1 MKPLKKLAALLVLLL
16 GIFAF
21 TSKTNTA
28 ENSNLDLNTIDV
40 LNVLL
45 DQNTSC
51 RPNSN
56 YSFFVETELVEKVRG
71 ASTIEAKVFILE
83 KSTGSIAKISDEIIM
98 VPNFKGTQ
106 LLENSL
112 STKKMDNGDEIIET
126 KSDFSLKSLQKFET
140 INNSYIKSTNNLLN
154 LNRSI

>member
-1 MKPLKKLAALLVLLL
+1 MLLL

-45 DQNTSC
+45 EQNTSC
-51 RPNSN
+51 RLNSN

>member
-21 TSKTNTA
+21 TSKTNTT

-45 DQNTSC
+45 EQNTSC
-51 RPNSN
+51 RLNSN

-71 ASTIEAKVFILE
+71 ASTIEAKVFIIE

-140 INNSYIKSTNNLLN
+140 INNSYIKSTNNLLS

>member
-1 MKPLKKLAALLVLLL
+1 MLLL

-45 DQNTSC
+45 EQNTSC
-51 RPNSN
+51 RLNSN

-98 VPNFKGTQ
+98 VLNFKGT
-106 LLENSL
+106 
-112 STKKMDNGDEIIET
+112 
-126 KSDFSLKSLQKFET
+126 
-140 INNSYIKSTNNLLN
+140 
-154 LNRSI
+154 

>member
-21 TSKTNTA
+21 TSKTNTT

-45 DQNTSC
+45 EQNTSC

-71 ASTIEAKVFILE
+71 ASTIEVKVFIIE
-83 KSTGSIAKISDEIIM
+83 KFTGSIAKISDEIIM

>member
-1 MKPLKKLAALLVLLL
+1 M
-16 GIFAF
+16 
-21 TSKTNTA
+21 
-28 ENSNLDLNTIDV
+28 NTIDV

-45 DQNTSC
+45 EQNTSC
-51 RPNSN
+51 RLNSN

>member
-28 ENSNLDLNTIDV
+28 ENSNLDLNTIEV

-45 DQNTSC
+45 EQNTSC
-51 RPNSN
+51 RLNSN